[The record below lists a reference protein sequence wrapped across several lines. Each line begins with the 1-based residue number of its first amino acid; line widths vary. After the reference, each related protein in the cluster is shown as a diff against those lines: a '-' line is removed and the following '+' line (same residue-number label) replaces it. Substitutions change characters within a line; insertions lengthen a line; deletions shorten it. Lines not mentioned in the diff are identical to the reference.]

1 MTIHTPPPL
10 ERIAKVMARSGLCS
24 RREAEDWI
32 RSGRV
37 RVDGKLLDSPAV
49 CVGENSVILV
59 DGAILPMK
67 ERTRMWIYHKP
78 AGLVTTHK
86 DPQGRETVFEKLP
99 KDMPRVVSVGRL
111 DQFSEGLLLLTND
124 GELSRALELP
134 RNEVPRTY
142 DVRVYGNVTKDDLA
156 RLAKGMSVEG
166 VHYGPIKAKVMS
178 QTGRNAWVRLTLKE
192 GKNREIRRLM
202 TALGYQVNRLIR
214 EAYGPFELLD
224 LGIGAVEEVPVHQ
237 VDQLMKRLTKEDT
250 ATTFQD

>member
-1 MTIHTPPPL
+1 MTNHTPPPL

-24 RREAEDWI
+24 RREAEEWI
-32 RSGRV
+32 RNGRV
-37 RVDGKLLDSPAV
+37 HVNGKLLDSPAV
-49 CVGENSVILV
+49 CVGENCVILV
-59 DGAILPMK
+59 DGEALPMK
-67 ERTRMWIYHKP
+67 ERTRMWLYHKP

-86 DPQGRETVFEKLP
+86 DPQGRETVFENLP
-99 KDMPRVVSVGRL
+99 KDIPRVVSVGRL

-134 RNEVPRTY
+134 RHQVPRTY
-142 DVRVYGNVTKDDLA
+142 DVRVYGNVTKNDLA
-156 RLAKGMSVEG
+156 RLEKGMNVEG
-166 VHYGPIKAKVMS
+166 IQYGPIKAKIMS

-224 LGIGAVEEVPVHQ
+224 LGVGAVEEVPAHQ
-237 VDQLMKRLTKEDT
+237 VDKLIKSLTKKSSESSSII
-250 ATTFQD
+250 